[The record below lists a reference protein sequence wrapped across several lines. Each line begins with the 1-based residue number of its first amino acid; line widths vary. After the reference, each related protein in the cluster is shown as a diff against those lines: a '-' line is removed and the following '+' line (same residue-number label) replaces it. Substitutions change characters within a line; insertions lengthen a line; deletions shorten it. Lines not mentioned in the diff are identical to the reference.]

1 MRSYV
6 CPHALLLQTHSYTQ
20 SYALLSNKHKT
31 QKTQKE
37 KKPPAKKPP
46 AKKPPASR
54 KPPAATKRPRA
65 KKQPTEPREQRN
77 SSQLRYVPESDSYG
91 SDIGSNRGSEESGSE
106 ESEDDS
112 HSLLQR
118 QVIWNAAKA
127 AELSAA
133 QARQNSERSASLAG
147 VHKRQKK
154 VCA

>member
-37 KKPPAKKPP
+37 KKPP

-106 ESEDDS
+106 ESEDDA